1 MKDARRGKPV
11 SDQLRHAFPCEPAFL
26 AAPPERSPPE
36 IGHIMPERRERPA
49 ICRDRIVGE
58 VASHDL
64 PQPFPLLWDRLM
76 HSPQWLRLNVP
87 QLSPHAVASGLPLK
101 LEVAAARSTAD
112 EGEAQEREGFRLSKP
127 SSLAIVRSKAPELNQ
142 ARLVRVERQ
151 CKFPKPVMH
160 RIKEATCVAL
170 ILKADHQIVGISHD
184 DHVAPGLLPSPALS
198 PKVEAV
204 MQVDIGEDRRN
215 HRALACSPVIDCHDP
230 VFEYTRSQP
239 FLDEADDALVTD
251 PMFKE
256 ANQPILANSP
266 KEVPNVGVKYPV
278 HLSYFDRRRKC
289 VQRIMRSSSG
299 SEPVGEADEVAFV
312 DGIEH
317 DHGRALDDLVL
328 EGGDRQRPLF
338 SIRLVYVGPAGWL
351 RPIGSSLDPSMQILD
366 PEFEVRLVV
375 LPRHTIH
382 AGGGF
387 ALKRVERRPER
398 IDTDMVEERGELL
411 LLPLPCGSPYAAQRL
426 GHASPALRPVRALLI
441 RVPLGPRP
449 WLHRLRHR
457 SPGFVRRLRHYY
469 AGVRLLWVVHQ
480 RLRLLTFPLRT
491 IRPQQGLWPIQRSP
505 RSRTRSVRTCQ
516 GLSPRRVRRALA
528 ITRPPILPSV
538 K

>member
-49 ICRDRIVGE
+49 ISRDRIVGE

-76 HSPQWLRLNVP
+76 HSTQELRLNVP

-101 LEVAAARSTAD
+101 LEVAAARSTTD

-127 SSLAIVRSKAPELNQ
+127 AQLAIVRSKAAELNQ
-142 ARLVRVERQ
+142 ASLVRVERQ

-170 ILKADHQIVGISHD
+170 MLKADHQIVGISHD

-215 HRALACSPVIDCHDP
+215 HRALACSPVINCHDP

-317 DHGRALDDLVL
+317 HDGRALYDLVL
-328 EGGDRQRPLF
+328 
-338 SIRLVYVGPAGWL
+338 
-351 RPIGSSLDPSMQILD
+351 
-366 PEFEVRLVV
+366 
-375 LPRHTIH
+375 
-382 AGGGF
+382 
-387 ALKRVERRPER
+387 
-398 IDTDMVEERGELL
+398 
-411 LLPLPCGSPYAAQRL
+411 
-426 GHASPALRPVRALLI
+426 
-441 RVPLGPRP
+441 
-449 WLHRLRHR
+449 
-457 SPGFVRRLRHYY
+457 
-469 AGVRLLWVVHQ
+469 
-480 RLRLLTFPLRT
+480 
-491 IRPQQGLWPIQRSP
+491 
-505 RSRTRSVRTCQ
+505 
-516 GLSPRRVRRALA
+516 
-528 ITRPPILPSV
+528 
-538 K
+538 